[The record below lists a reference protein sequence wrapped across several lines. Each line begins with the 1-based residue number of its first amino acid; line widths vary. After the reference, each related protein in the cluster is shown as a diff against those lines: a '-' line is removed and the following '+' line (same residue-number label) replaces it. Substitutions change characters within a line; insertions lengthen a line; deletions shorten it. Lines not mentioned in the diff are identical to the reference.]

1 MRWLR
6 DAKYGALPP
15 NDDVY
20 RPPKAN
26 ALGTVITFGLMRLL
40 SILLLLPVAGFA
52 QNLQQQLQNV
62 ATDNGLIGMSVV
74 TTCGTGVQDVVHT
87 GKSNVALNIN
97 VTDSTRYRIASIS
110 KLVTAIGLM
119 RLHEQ
124 GLFGLDDDVST
135 ALGFSFRNPTFPESP
150 ITYRMVLSHT
160 SSFQDGTGYADFLSA
175 TYGTTPPP
183 PISELALP
191 SGDWYTTNMWRTEQP
206 GTYYTYSN
214 ANFGI
219 VGTLIEALS
228 GQRFDVYMH
237 QQVLLPLGV
246 QGSYN
251 VLDLPS
257 VDDLAVLY
265 RNSAPQADNFNG
277 VMPPAPDLSQYVI
290 GSNGLFF
297 APQGGLRAS
306 AVELAR
312 FAILLN
318 NAGTFD
324 GTALLQPGTVALM
337 LGEEW
342 TWNGSNGDNYYGL
355 FRSWGLGVHRITAQ
369 SVGDVVF
376 PGTAMFGHAGEA
388 YGLISDLYVDPATG
402 FGLVFITNG
411 YTPGNAYQ
419 FGTASA
425 FYSAEEDVYAAVQ
438 QYGLPACT
446 NTGVQASVAQ
456 DALILAGNRI
466 RWSGTGN
473 AMISLYDITGRS
485 VERFSLK
492 PGTDRMVRSG
502 VYAVGLSSN
511 GSEQARTWII
521 P

>member
-1 MRWLR
+1 M
-6 DAKYGALPP
+6 GASPTES
-15 NDDVY
+15 D
-20 RPPKAN
+20 
-26 ALGTVITFGLMRLL
+26 ALGTATTFGLMRLL

-62 ATDNGLIGMSVV
+62 ATANGLIGMSVV
-74 TTCGTGVQDVVHT
+74 TTCGTDVQDVVHT
-87 GKSNVALNIN
+87 GKSNVALNIS

-119 RLHEQ
+119 GLHEQ

-135 ALGFSFRNPTFPESP
+135 ALGFSFRNPAFPTVP

-160 SSFQDGTGYADFLSA
+160 SSFQDGTGYADFLNA
-175 TYGTTPPP
+175 TYSTAPPP

-191 SGDWYTTNMWRTEQP
+191 GGDWYTANLWRTEQP
-206 GTYYTYSN
+206 GTYFTYSN

-228 GQRFDVYMH
+228 GQRFDVYMR
-237 QQVLLPLGV
+237 QQVLLPLGIN
-246 QGSYN
+246 GSYN
-251 VLDLPS
+251 VQDLYS
-257 VDDLAVLY
+257 LDDLAVLY

-290 GSNGLFF
+290 GSNGLYF
-297 APQGGLRAS
+297 APQGGLRIS
-306 AVELAR
+306 ALELAR

-318 NAGTFD
+318 NEGTYD
-324 GTALLQPGTVALM
+324 GTALLQPATVALM
-337 LGEEW
+337 LGDEW

-369 SVGDVVF
+369 SGGDVVF

-402 FGLVFITNG
+402 FALVFITNG

-419 FGTASA
+419 FGMASA
-425 FYSAEEDVYAAVQ
+425 FYGAEEDVYAALQ
-438 QYGLPACT
+438 QYAVPACSLTGMAPHPDASNALLLTGDRISWNGTT
-446 NTGVQASVAQ
+446 NTVV
-456 DALILAGNRI
+456 
-466 RWSGTGN
+466 
-473 AMISLYDITGRS
+473 SLYDATGRAIA
-485 VERFSLK
+485 RFAMA
-492 PGTDRMVRSG
+492 PGNSRTVPAGTYVVRCTGPGADFARMWG
-502 VYAVGLSSN
+502 A
-511 GSEQARTWII
+511 W
-521 P
+521 